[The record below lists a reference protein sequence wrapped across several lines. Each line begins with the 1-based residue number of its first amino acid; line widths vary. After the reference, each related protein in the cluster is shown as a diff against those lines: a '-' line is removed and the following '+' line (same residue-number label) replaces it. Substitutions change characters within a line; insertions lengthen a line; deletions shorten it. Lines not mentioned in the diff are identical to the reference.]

1 MSLSPD
7 TQSKNLVQSGL
18 VGAVAV
24 GIDKTVYNNP
34 FNDPL
39 TIFGMSAASEFFSEN
54 VDEILFASSM
64 PGQSQIT
71 GPVSSGLVY
80 LAANMAL
87 KKDQKSPL
95 YCFLQQVG
103 ASATGRY
110 LSPMIR
116 GSY

>member
-1 MSLSPD
+1 MSLSLD

-24 GIDKTVYNNP
+24 GIDKTVYST
-34 FNDPL
+34 FNDPM

-54 VDEILFASSM
+54 VDDILFASSM

-116 GSY
+116 GSM